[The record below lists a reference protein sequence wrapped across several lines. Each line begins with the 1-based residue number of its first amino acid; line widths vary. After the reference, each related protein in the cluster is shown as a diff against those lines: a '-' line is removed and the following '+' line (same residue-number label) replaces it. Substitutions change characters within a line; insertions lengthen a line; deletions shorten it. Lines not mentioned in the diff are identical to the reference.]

1 MKKSLLA
8 HGFTE
13 DLVNFAQVWS
23 VPSQSHKQVQS
34 EAVDIIESMQHTLL
48 QDFQRKNIDGSLG
61 RWFCLK
67 KPRASY
73 FALAHP
79 VFPERLA
86 YQLLNVTLPG
96 NGHSLRGLCRRQ

>member
-1 MKKSLLA
+1 MSKSLLA

-13 DLVNFAQVWS
+13 DLVNV
-23 VPSQSHKQVQS
+23 SQIFTASNQSQKQVQS

-67 KPRASY
+67 KPKASY

-79 VFPERLA
+79 IYPERLA
-86 YQLLNVTLPG
+86 YQLLNV
-96 NGHSLRGLCRRQ
+96 C

>member
-23 VPSQSHKQVQS
+23 VPSHSLKQVQS